1 VWRIVTPKIHEKG
14 QIMFRI
20 ILAVALLWSAYNLDL
35 NKDYDGHICQ
45 TVYTQNIN

>member
-1 VWRIVTPKIHEKG
+1 MFKI
-14 QIMFRI
+14 FF
-20 ILAVALLWSAYNLDL
+20 AVALLWATYNLDL